1 MKKIDILF
9 PVDDKDVNSAVN
21 HGVFEFQLTDIYGN
35 KYISNTDFRGRF
47 NRHFDI
53 RF

>member
-35 KYISNTDFRGRF
+35 KYISKGNFPITL
-47 NRHFDI
+47 
-53 RF
+53 